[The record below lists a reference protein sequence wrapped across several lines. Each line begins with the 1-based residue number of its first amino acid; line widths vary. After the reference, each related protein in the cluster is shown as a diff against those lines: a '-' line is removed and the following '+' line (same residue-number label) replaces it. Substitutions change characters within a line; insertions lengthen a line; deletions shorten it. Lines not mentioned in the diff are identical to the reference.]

1 MSKIMENVSLIKVVH
16 FLILFLQATSTA
28 NSVNIS
34 DNFLSNS
41 NLKLNLSSIGSALRQ
56 EPHSISKPRLDS
68 LNSLDEKPDPHE
80 GFTFL
85 PSFIA
90 DWLDDIKQS
99 RDQDDESCKEGDLT
113 NHFALILQGALGF
126 ISFGV
131 LILKRLCEPE
141 ETRRTW
147 TIWFLDTSKQGL
159 GMMFMHV
166 INVYLSETNSNKNA
180 DPCTFYLTSFIL
192 DTTVGL
198 CIIWALMKSSEH
210 IVTKYKIL
218 GGLPFGEYERYSY
231 ALPDDAEPYDQ
242 IVVPD
247 EVRITPNPI
256 NESENLISG
265 KRHPLR
271 EMPFPFPIRD
281 QVHHTK
287 RLQKLIPILTT
298 LCQQVLAYVLSCR
311 KIVQITI

>member
-1 MSKIMENVSLIKVVH
+1 M
-16 FLILFLQATSTA
+16 
-28 NSVNIS
+28 
-34 DNFLSNS
+34 
-41 NLKLNLSSIGSALRQ
+41 RQ

-210 IVTKYKIL
+210 W
-218 GGLPFGEYERYSY
+218 GGLDKFLEGSQIFTEAQNLTFQTRFSY
-231 ALPDDAEPYDQ
+231 RHQIQNFRWIAFRRVRKVQLRLTRRRRALRSNRGSRRSSHYPEPDQ
-242 IVVPD
+242 RV
-247 EVRITPNPI
+247 
-256 NESENLISG
+256 
-265 KRHPLR
+265 
-271 EMPFPFPIRD
+271 
-281 QVHHTK
+281 
-287 RLQKLIPILTT
+287 
-298 LCQQVLAYVLSCR
+298 
-311 KIVQITI
+311 